1 MIAGSR
7 ESRRVAQRSRRVEIA
22 KMCHYDNWKG
32 GMARIDRRGG
42 SDRAQSSGGTPDS
55 GNNKGGRKMQKVHW
69 GQGVIYP
76 VGTWW
81 VYGGF

>member
-1 MIAGSR
+1 MGC
-7 ESRRVAQRSRRVEIA
+7 ERVAERTLAMFRS
-22 KMCHYDNWKG
+22 
-32 GMARIDRRGG
+32 
-42 SDRAQSSGGTPDS
+42 SDVTGNATRTPVRQLMDIHSSLIG
-55 GNNKGGRKMQKVHW
+55 HW